1 MRITTFGDL
10 LLRRAEHDSG
20 GRAYTYLID
29 GGPAEQAIS
38 YGDLLARAYNLA
50 EALAGDA
57 RPGDRAA
64 LLLDPGIDFI
74 VALMACLLTGVVAVP
89 AICCTYGWQRTVSP
103 ASVRPAGTVG

>member
-89 AICCTYGWQRTVSP
+89 AFPPPGPLKCGGIL
-103 ASVRPAGTVG
+103 A